1 VLLSHDEHQDNLDT
15 AGRAMLADAPLV
27 LTTQGGAERLGGSAR
42 GMQPWDTVDLE
53 RPGGGTVTVTAAP
66 ALHGPA
72 GSEPIVG
79 EVIGFVLTGEGLPTL
94 YVSGDNASLDRVREV
109 AERFPQVDTAVLFA
123 GAARIPMIDD
133 ILTLDG
139 ARAAEAATIL

>member
-1 VLLSHDEHQDNLDT
+1 
-15 AGRAMLADAPLV
+15 
-27 LTTQGGAERLGGSAR
+27 
-42 GMQPWDTVDLE
+42 
-53 RPGGGTVTVTAAP
+53 
-66 ALHGPA
+66 
-72 GSEPIVG
+72 VG

-139 ARAAEAATIL
+139 ARAAEAATILGARRVVPAHYDSWAHFSEGREEIVTAFEAAGIAD